1 MKFGGHAMAAGF
13 SIREDR
19 LELLFTALRK
29 YVGTTLK
36 NEDFNDVCLT
46 DGELDITQINI
57 KTAMLLDE
65 AGPWGPKFPEPT
77 FDGIFIVER
86 QQILKKKYLKMT
98 LSFPEQ
104 RDSMLDAICFNVD
117 VNEWAND
124 KINALHCVY
133 RLQRNEYRGIE
144 RLQLLIDYF
153 QPIHQT
159 KAASV

>member
-1 MKFGGHAMAAGF
+1 MKP
-13 SIREDR
+13 IE
-19 LELLFTALRK
+19 
-29 YVGTTLK
+29 
-36 NEDFNDVCLT
+36 
-46 DGELDITQINI
+46 
-57 KTAMLLDE
+57 
-65 AGPWGPKFPEPT
+65 
-77 FDGIFIVER
+77 
-86 QQILKKKYLKMT
+86 KKYLKMT

-117 VNEWAND
+117 ANEWNNN